1 MKKTRLILPLF
12 MITLVLGLLDSCSK
26 KRSDIA
32 RLLYGKTP
40 NKYFKKLNADSV
52 AAAIQAEMD
61 NQHTPAIVKDFY
73 DSEDDEPVLVL
84 HHFQGDEL
92 KAFADKLDSV
102 ATHGLDTSAFKA
114 AAYRS
119 LLNKFYDP
127 KAITSASQAYR
138 ELAKLELMTASLLV
152 HYSNTLQYGAV
163 APAKLFQRY
172 ALSIKEPD
180 STAARQ
186 VLEVKSLP
194 AYLDSIQP
202 RDPQYIALQKALASH
217 SALNG
222 LSWEETRRV
231 LMVNLERLRWKD
243 KPAAARYVVVNI
255 PDFHLDVMENGQ
267 SVLGM
272 KVCVG
277 KGRNMYG
284 QKSLLHYADTDQVD
298 RPVHETPLLSSAI
311 YEAQVN
317 PTWNIPA
324 SIASKEIITQAKAD
338 PFYLSNHNID
348 VYKNGQQVTADSVDW
363 SSVNPADYSF
373 KQEPGEDNALG
384 KLKFL
389 FKNKFSVYLHDTNE
403 KAAFDHTMRA
413 VSHGCVRVEQPLE
426 LAKALFGEGS
436 KYDLI
441 QKDFQSDNPQPT
453 DIGLPAKVP
462 VYIIYQTCWLDSSGA
477 LQYRKDV
484 YGQDII
490 LYANL
495 TKQKP

>member
-1 MKKTRLILPLF
+1 MKKIRLTLPLF
-12 MITLVLGLLDSCSK
+12 MVVMLLGLWQSCSK

-52 AAAIQAEMD
+52 AAAIQAEIERD
-61 NQHTPAIVKDFY
+61 HIQPIVKNFY
-73 DSEDDEPVLVL
+73 DSQDDEPVLIL

-114 AAYRS
+114 AVYRS

-138 ELAKLELMTASLLV
+138 ELAKLEMMTASLLV
-152 HYSNTLQYGAV
+152 QYSTTLQYGAIN
-163 APAKLFQRY
+163 PAKIFQRY
-172 ALSIKEPD
+172 ALTIKEPD

-186 VLEVKSLP
+186 VLETKNLT
-194 AYLDSIQP
+194 AYLDSLQP
-202 RDPQYIALQKALASH
+202 KDPQYLALQKALVNH
-217 SALNG
+217 TALRD
-222 LSWEETRRV
+222 LSWDESRRV
-231 LMVNLERLRWKD
+231 LMVNLERRRWRD
-243 KPAAARYVVVNI
+243 KPTAPKYVVVNI
-255 PDFHLDVMENGQ
+255 PDFHLDVMENGR

-284 QKSLLHYADTDQVD
+284 QKTLLRYADTDQVD

-363 SSVNPADYSF
+363 SNVNPADYSF

-403 KAAFDHTMRA
+403 KAAFNHVMRA

-441 QKDFQSDNPQPT
+441 QQDFQADNPQPT
-453 DIGLPAKVP
+453 DIALPAKVP
-462 VYIIYQTCWLDSSGA
+462 VYIIYQTCWADSSGA
-477 LQYRKDV
+477 LQYRRDV